1 MKNLK
6 IMLKKLTNK
15 LKEKFS
21 IETIM
26 KRKKLQFI
34 FNSVIIVALTIFI
47 LFTIISYTAL
57 KYSYSNQN
65 EIYEDGYL
73 ASNYANK
80 INEDI
85 LNIRIYSL
93 MYSSNYDQS
102 IAEKLKTYGKDIDDN
117 IYKYELLHNL
127 TDEEEKIIYEL
138 TKSNRLYSDKVKKL
152 IDDIN
157 ESKTIQDDEI
167 KEMLSLGDTRI
178 ELSKKLIDYSN
189 SHVNML
195 NNQNKKIKN
204 MVMYTIIIINFAMI
218 ALFAL
223 IMFVVTKINKKIDYY
238 AFYSSVT
245 GLPNKNYVLN
255 TLAKDI

>member
-15 LKEKFS
+15 IKEKFS

-26 KRKKLQFI
+26 KKNKLQSI

-47 LFTIISYTAL
+47 LFTIISYKTL

-73 ASNYANK
+73 ASSYANK

-93 MYSSNYDQS
+93 LYSINYDQS

-117 IYKYELLHNL
+117 INKYKLLHNL
-127 TDEEEKIIYEL
+127 TYEEKNIIDEL
-138 TKSNRLYSDKVKKL
+138 TKSNKLYSDKVKKI

-157 ESKTIQDDEI
+157 KSKTIQDDEI
-167 KEMLSLGDTRI
+167 KEILSLG
-178 ELSKKLIDYSN
+178 
-189 SHVNML
+189 
-195 NNQNKKIKN
+195 
-204 MVMYTIIIINFAMI
+204 
-218 ALFAL
+218 
-223 IMFVVTKINKKIDYY
+223 
-238 AFYSSVT
+238 
-245 GLPNKNYVLN
+245 N
-255 TLAKDI
+255 TWN